1 MYIYI
6 YTLIC
11 IRRHYMYTHVVRNRN
26 VHPDSS
32 LWHNIQARPRG
43 KIRPRWPVKDML
55 DTGVQLL
62 VYTWS
67 YTEWGILQFQNSR
80 VPKHVMFVTKVH
92 LPASR
97 ASRVGMRGWSKKQLF
112 AHLGAM
118 PDLTLTSW
126 WNSAF
131 REAGWIWLEGGIFFC
146 ADCLILVLMYW
157 TIRFFFFCSLDPY
170 SIGTTFQ
177 SCNLIWIHQSHIQR
191 TTHVSIKF
199 TVGGWK
205 KTIIREWSKN
215 FVSIDSLGATI
226 FQLIMP
232 ARSCRWSLDISW
244 LCNSWS
250 RLSRPFCSLL
260 SAKNCA

>member
-1 MYIYI
+1 
-6 YTLIC
+6 
-11 IRRHYMYTHVVRNRN
+11 MYTHVVRNRN

-157 TIRFFFFCSLDPY
+157 TIRFFFLVASTPTQLAQL
-170 SIGTTFQ
+170 S
-177 SCNLIWIHQSHIQR
+177 N
-191 TTHVSIKF
+191 HVILFGYTNHTYRERRMCLSNSQL
-199 TVGGWK
+199 GGEK
-205 KTIIREWSKN
+205 K
-215 FVSIDSLGATI
+215 
-226 FQLIMP
+226 
-232 ARSCRWSLDISW
+232 
-244 LCNSWS
+244 
-250 RLSRPFCSLL
+250 LL
-260 SAKNCA
+260 SENEAKILFRLIPLVLQFSSSSCLQGHADGLWTFPGYATLDLACRAPFAVCWVRKTVLNVVKPC